1 MDNNEQINEA
11 LRRLAVRQK
20 QRQYTASKGS
30 SVLHQDDPDAAPQP
44 KTNNQTWSAFPFPDD
59 PLPSRPIQTNVVLN
73 HSKHHG
79 GAIYPL
85 NHVVEPDEP
94 APMCFDRRTAPPVTA
109 SDTFHEFVN
118 DPLNAPCQPGS
129 LQYQQ
134 IKQKRMLEQS
144 KALLEQSK
152 AKHQEMVA
160 QAHAAHRSRHP
171 SGSYSNGGADEP
183 GFMQIYAPKPPP
195 KPSSVKKP
203 TSSHRVARSDG
214 SRLSFL
220 AVSFNL

>member
-1 MDNNEQINEA
+1 MRSPGI
-11 LRRLAVRQK
+11 
-20 QRQYTASKGS
+20 
-30 SVLHQDDPDAAPQP
+30 
-44 KTNNQTWSAFPFPDD
+44 
-59 PLPSRPIQTNVVLN
+59 
-73 HSKHHG
+73 
-79 GAIYPL
+79 
-85 NHVVEPDEP
+85 
-94 APMCFDRRTAPPVTA
+94 DRRTAPITA
-109 SDTFHEFVN
+109 CDTFHEFVN
-118 DPLNAPCQPGS
+118 EPSNAPCQPGS

-171 SGSYSNGGADEP
+171 SNTYSNGADEP

-214 SRLSFL
+214 FRYFFSLFLSMCL
-220 AVSFNL
+220 